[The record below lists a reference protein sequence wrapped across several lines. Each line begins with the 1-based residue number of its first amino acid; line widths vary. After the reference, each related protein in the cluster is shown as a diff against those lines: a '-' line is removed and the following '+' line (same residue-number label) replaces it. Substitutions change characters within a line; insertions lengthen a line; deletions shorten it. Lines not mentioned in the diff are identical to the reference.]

1 MGTRISVHLSATL
14 LSKGDDRY
22 LVTSTQE
29 GDVPIALEV
38 DGATARALLNLSNLY
53 NRMPEQLLD
62 FVVHNSGL
70 LVRIVRGFR
79 AEFRKAQK
87 PPAWSS
93 VPIIGITD
101 EVEHT
106 DEQGNVLMREVRYL
120 KRHDAIRFV
129 YGFLDPATYSAFGT
143 IITAYEAEPDLW
155 HYVFQKYWK
164 KIELFVNKH

>member
-1 MGTRISVHLSATL
+1 MGTRINVHLSATL

-38 DGATARALLNLSNLY
+38 DGATARALLNLSRVY
-53 NRMPEQLLD
+53 NRMPEQLMDL
-62 FVVHNSGL
+62 VVNNSEM
-70 LVRIVRGFR
+70 LVRIVRSFR
-79 AEFRKAQK
+79 AEFRKVQK
-87 PPAWSS
+87 PPQWSS
-93 VPIIGITD
+93 VPLIGITE

-106 DEQGNVLMREVRYL
+106 DEQGNVLMHEVKYL
-120 KRHDAIRFV
+120 KRHDAVRLV

-155 HYVFQKYWK
+155 HYVLQKYWK
-164 KIELFVNKH
+164 RLELFMSK

>member
-1 MGTRISVHLSATL
+1 MGTKINVHLSATL

-38 DGATARALLNLSNLY
+38 DGATARALLNLSRVY
-53 NRMPEQLLD
+53 NRMPDQLMD
-62 FVVHNSGL
+62 FVVSNAGM
-70 LVRIVRGFR
+70 LVKIVRSFR

-87 PPAWSS
+87 PPQWSS
-93 VPIIGITD
+93 VPLIGITD

-106 DEQGNVLMREVRYL
+106 DEQGTVLMHEVRYL
-120 KRHDAIRFV
+120 KQYDAIRFV

-164 KIELFVNKH
+164 RLELFMSK